1 MSPHSFW
8 KQFAN
13 RFLIDLTSLQL
24 PSLVWFR
31 IVANARSLKTDR
43 LVSLISLNDLT
54 GAKFL
59 GSDARFR
66 QALSATSAKTTALYP
81 GLAGPTLI
89 LNLPSVFGAL
99 VQLFAPLFPKEVRK
113 KIMFAQGP
121 MRGVRSLRDLA
132 TPGAPREKFL
142 DEIDALAYRQ

>member
-1 MSPHSFW
+1 M
-8 KQFAN
+8 
-13 RFLIDLTSLQL
+13 
-24 PSLVWFR
+24 
-31 IVANARSLKTDR
+31 ANARSLKTDR

-66 QALSATSAKTTALYP
+66 KALSATSAKTTALYP

-89 LNLPSVFGAL
+89 LNLPSVLGAL
-99 VQLFAPLFPKEVRK
+99 VQLFAPMFPEEVRSTQSDPKKKSVTLVIQRLLTLIIGYFYLQVRK

-121 MRGVRSLRDLA
+121 MRDVRRLRDLA
-132 TPGAPREKFL
+132 APGAPREKFL
-142 DEIDALAYRQ
+142 DEIDALVYPQ